1 MNILMEDIP
10 YDLQAMV
17 EIVGFEKFLEICK
30 MYGGMSVYIPVYNK
44 VIMASRN
51 REIVE
56 SFNGKNA
63 KDLVHKYNMSYQQIK
78 NILRNEGK

>member
-17 EIVGFEKFLEICK
+17 EIVGMEKFLEICK

-44 VIMASRN
+44 VIMSSRN

-78 NILRNEGK
+78 NILKNEGK

>member
-17 EIVGFEKFLEICK
+17 EIVGMEKFLEICK

>member
-1 MNILMEDIP
+1 MEDIP

-17 EIVGFEKFLEICK
+17 EIVGMEKFLEICK